1 MKLEKGFGLIEV
13 LIAVLLIGT
22 SLLAMSSLQVRSLK
36 QNNEALMRTE
46 ANLLAYDILER
57 VRMASPM
64 APSALVQPSSE
75 TLKKLASNV
84 LPEGDAVLVCDGSR
98 LCTIDITW
106 TESSRTNVGMTKDE
120 PLSKFTYATRL

>member
-13 LIAVLLIGT
+13 LVAVLLIGT
-22 SLLAMSSLQVRSLK
+22 SLLAMSSMQVRSLK

-64 APSALVQPSSE
+64 APEKLVLPSKTSID
-75 TLKKLASNV
+75 KLASSV
-84 LPEGDAVLVCDGSR
+84 LSDGTADLQCDAQR
-98 LCTIDITW
+98 LCTIEIAW
-106 TESSRTNVGMTKDE
+106 RESSRSEASKDQQF
-120 PLSKFTYATRL
+120 SKFTYATQL

>member
-13 LIAVLLIGT
+13 LVAVLLIGT
-22 SLLAMSSLQVRSLK
+22 SLLAMSSLQIRSLK

-46 ANLLAYDILER
+46 ANLLAYDILEQ

-64 APSALVQPSSE
+64 APSSLVKPSAES
-75 TLKKLASNV
+75 LKKLASKV
-84 LPEGDAVLVCDGSR
+84 LPEGDAKLDCNGR

-106 TESSRTNVGMTKDE
+106 AEFSRTDDKNETV
-120 PLSKFTYATRL
+120 SKFTYATRL

>member
-1 MKLEKGFGLIEV
+1 MKQEKGFGLIEV
-13 LIAVLLIGT
+13 LVAVLLIGT

-64 APSALVQPSSE
+64 APSPIVQPSTDS
-75 TLKKLASNV
+75 LKKLASKV
-84 LPEGDAVLVCDGSR
+84 LPEGDATLNCNGRV
-98 LCTIDITW
+98 CTIDITW
-106 TESSRTNVGMTKDE
+106 AEFSRTDDKNETV
-120 PLSKFTYATRL
+120 SKFTYATRL

>member
-13 LIAVLLIGT
+13 LVSVLLIGT

-46 ANLLAYDILER
+46 ANLLAYDILEQ

-64 APSALVQPSSE
+64 APSPLVKPSTES
-75 TLKKLASNV
+75 LKKLASKI
-84 LPEGDAVLVCDGSR
+84 LPEGDVNLDCNGR

-106 TESSRTNVGMTKDE
+106 AEFSRTDDKNETV
-120 PLSKFTYATRL
+120 SKFTYATRL

>member
-13 LIAVLLIGT
+13 LVAVLLIGT

-64 APSALVQPSSE
+64 APNALVQPSAES
-75 TLKKLASNV
+75 LKKLASAV
-84 LPEGDAVLVCDGSR
+84 LPEGDAVLQCDGSR
-98 LCTIDITW
+98 MCTIDITW
-106 TESSRTNVGMTKDE
+106 TESSRTNDKKETA
-120 PLSKFTYATRL
+120 SKFTYATRL

>member
-13 LIAVLLIGT
+13 LVAVLLIGT

-64 APSALVQPSSE
+64 APSPIVQPSKDS
-75 TLKKLASNV
+75 LKTLASKV
-84 LPEGDAVLVCDGSR
+84 LPEGDATLNCNGR

-106 TESSRTNVGMTKDE
+106 AEFSRTDDKNETV
-120 PLSKFTYATRL
+120 SKFTYATRL

>member
-13 LIAVLLIGT
+13 LVAVLLIGT

-64 APSALVQPSSE
+64 APSPIVQPSTDS
-75 TLKKLASNV
+75 LKKLASKV
-84 LPEGDAVLVCDGSR
+84 LPEGDATLNCNGRV
-98 LCTIDITW
+98 CTIDITW
-106 TESSRTNVGMTKDE
+106 AEFSRTDDKNETV
-120 PLSKFTYATRL
+120 SKFTYATRL

>member
-13 LIAVLLIGT
+13 LVAVLLIGT
-22 SLLAMSSLQVRSLK
+22 SLLAMSSLQIRSLK

-46 ANLLAYDILER
+46 ANLLAYDILEQ

-64 APSALVQPSSE
+64 APSALVKPSAES
-75 TLKKLASNV
+75 LKKLASKV
-84 LPEGDAVLVCDGSR
+84 LPEGDANLDCNGR

-106 TESSRTNVGMTKDE
+106 AEFSRTDDKNETV
-120 PLSKFTYATRL
+120 SKFTYATRL

>member
-13 LIAVLLIGT
+13 LVAVLLIGT

-64 APSALVQPSSE
+64 APSSLVQPSGESI
-75 TLKKLASNV
+75 KKLASTV
-84 LPEGDAVLVCDGSR
+84 LPEGDAVLTCDGSR

-106 TESSRTNVGMTKDE
+106 TEFSRSSKKEDQQ
-120 PLSKFTYATRL
+120 LSKFTYATRL